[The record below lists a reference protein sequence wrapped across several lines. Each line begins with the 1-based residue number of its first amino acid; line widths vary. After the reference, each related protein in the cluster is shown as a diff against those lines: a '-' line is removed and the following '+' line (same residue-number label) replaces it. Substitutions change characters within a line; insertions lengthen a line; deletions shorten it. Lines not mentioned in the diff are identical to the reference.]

1 MQRNTIPFDE
11 SMNFASE
18 FGLLWFCYVLVNPKT
33 THAQPSL
40 PPPPPLDLTFLKN
53 FSCLFGQMHMPH
65 RLRASDPPPTN
76 DYIPKFFHESLPFY
90 SHVNILL
97 DMTEIFSLSLGKLSY
112 GGLFISM
119 KLFIPESPRYC
130 NIKRAFSK
138 ALK

>member
-1 MQRNTIPFDE
+1 MQHNTIPYDE

-40 PPPPPLDLTFLKN
+40 PPPPLDLTFLKN

-65 RLRASDPPPTN
+65 RLRASNPPPTN

-90 SHVNILL
+90 LFYSNVNILL
-97 DMTEIFSLSLGKLSY
+97 DTTEIFSLSLGKLSY
-112 GGLFISM
+112 RGLFISM
-119 KLFIPESPRYC
+119 NFEIVHSRKPTL
-130 NIKRAFSK
+130 
-138 ALK
+138 LQH

>member
-1 MQRNTIPFDE
+1 MQHNTIPYDE

-18 FGLLWFCYVLVNPKT
+18 FGLFWFCYVPVNPKT
-33 THAQPSL
+33 THAQPSPSPTAL
-40 PPPPPLDLTFLKN
+40 AFNFFQN
-53 FSCLFGQMHMPH
+53 FSCLVGQMHMPH
-65 RLRASDPPPTN
+65 RLRASNPPRTK

-90 SHVNILL
+90 LNVNILL
-97 DMTEIFSLSLGKLSY
+97 DTTEIFSLSLGKLCY

-119 KLFIPESPRYC
+119 KLFIPERPRYC

>member
-1 MQRNTIPFDE
+1 MQHNTIPYDE

-18 FGLLWFCYVLVNPKT
+18 FGLFWFCYVPVNPKT
-33 THAQPSL
+33 THAQPSPSPTAL
-40 PPPPPLDLTFLKN
+40 AFNFFQN
-53 FSCLFGQMHMPH
+53 FSCLVGQMHMPH
-65 RLRASDPPPTN
+65 RLRASNPPPTN

-90 SHVNILL
+90 SNVNILL
-97 DMTEIFSLSLGKLSY
+97 DTTEIFSLSLGKLCY

-119 KLFIPESPRYC
+119 KLFIPERPRYC

>member
-33 THAQPSL
+33 THAQSSL
-40 PPPPPLDLTFLKN
+40 PPPLDFTFLKN

-65 RLRASDPPPTN
+65 RLRASNPPPTN

-90 SHVNILL
+90 SNVNILL
-97 DMTEIFSLSLGKLSY
+97 DTTEIFSLSLGKLSY
-112 GGLFISM
+112 GDLFISM

>member
-1 MQRNTIPFDE
+1 MQHNTIRYDE

-18 FGLLWFCYVLVNPKT
+18 FGLLWFCYVPVNPKT
-33 THAQPSL
+33 THAQPSPSPTAL
-40 PPPPPLDLTFLKN
+40 AFNFFQN
-53 FSCLFGQMHMPH
+53 FSCLVGQMHMPH
-65 RLRASDPPPTN
+65 RLRASNPPPTN

-90 SHVNILL
+90 SNVNILL
-97 DMTEIFSLSLGKLSY
+97 DTTEIFSLSLGKLCY

-119 KLFIPESPRYC
+119 KLFIPERPRYC